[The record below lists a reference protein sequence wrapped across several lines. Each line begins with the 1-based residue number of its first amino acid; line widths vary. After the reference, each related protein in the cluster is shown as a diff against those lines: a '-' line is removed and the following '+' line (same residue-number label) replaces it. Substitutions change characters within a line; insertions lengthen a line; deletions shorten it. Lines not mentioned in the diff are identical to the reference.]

1 FADPRTG
8 GPRALDAVQTVLLPG
23 DQVGAIE
30 EVQKLLP
37 GFGPARNSTSSD
49 QNWVKFGGAGIV
61 HECAQLEHGRPC
73 VLGQDPTQR
82 SGCAGT
88 GTFVVTQ
95 HQCTQPVTEDCVLG
109 RHDLGRGVGL
119 GVAAGQ
125 YPIHGRGAAPNPV
138 AGQVMADRGQGGAK
152 PLVGEVVAFAV
163 GVEAVTCVVTDEG
176 DPILGTWRKTLL
188 LQ

>member
-1 FADPRTG
+1 HGGGGCGGGQIDHGVDATGVPSFTEECAGADEHVGVPGFQETCDFADPRTG

-61 HECAQLEHGRPC
+61 YECAQLEHGRPC

-138 AGQVMADRGQGGAK
+138 AGQV
-152 PLVGEVVAFAV
+152 
-163 GVEAVTCVVTDEG
+163 
-176 DPILGTWRKTLL
+176 
-188 LQ
+188 